1 MTTVDGS
8 HRLPVRS
15 RARTEKPMRRQF
27 LVLESGPAEEECA
40 DVGVPDYRERALR
53 ECNALVG
60 QLRRQF
66 GREPPGAA
74 LAVRP
79 MPHDAGTYYT
89 VIVFY
94 EGPEAEA
101 YALRVEKDF
110 PGRWDDQARREL
122 GLGPEEGSGPG
133 GPT

>member
-1 MTTVDGS
+1 M
-8 HRLPVRS
+8 P
-15 RARTEKPMRRQF
+15 RRF

-40 DVGVPDYRERALR
+40 QIDAPGYRQRALR
-53 ECNALVG
+53 ECDALVG

-79 MPHDAGTYYT
+79 MPHEAGTYYT
-89 VIVFY
+89 VVIFY
-94 EGPEAEA
+94 EDQEAEA
-101 YALRVEKDF
+101 YALKVERDF

-122 GLGPEEGSGPG
+122 GLGVEEGDEPG